1 MKTNNELLAEFM
13 GLVESTIPN
22 RYWTEK
28 SLEGFG
34 MGKLKELNYD
44 TDWNRLMLVVDKIES
59 VKIDKLYFN
68 IQINKDKV
76 SLFYTHISD
85 PTKQIEMFFE
95 WGQENKIANTYK
107 IVVEFVK
114 WYNEQKK

>member
-44 TDWNRLMLVVDKIES
+44 TDWNWLMQVVEKIEGLS
-59 VKIDKLYFN
+59 YCVEIKSDTTIIYEYGSKTSNINNDEGTKI
-68 IQINKDKV
+68 
-76 SLFYTHISD
+76 
-85 PTKQIEMFFE
+85 E
-95 WGQENKIANTYK
+95 NTYYAC
-107 IVVEFVK
+107 VEFVK
-114 WYNEQKK
+114 LYNEQKK